1 MSWTKID
8 VERLLVLREELEI
21 RIRHGFD
28 KIPCEDVVGMLDDIC
43 GHEMDGEKNTMKAN
57 GWWDEFVEK
66 NHLDRTN
73 KLFRQLAKRRERNEL

>member
-8 VERLLVLREELEI
+8 VEKLLALREELEI
-21 RIRHGFD
+21 RIRYGFD
-28 KIPCEDVVGMLDDIC
+28 KIPCENVVSMLNDIC
-43 GHEMDGEKNTMKAN
+43 GYEMDGEKTNMKAN

-73 KLFRQLAKRRERNEL
+73 KLFRQLAKRRKKE